1 MEMITKWIADDGEE
15 FEDEDQCREHEL
27 RNKKFYGFIAYDF
40 RKEPISIKDYSC
52 LEDFVDDF
60 RAVKVTDYEGWREFE
75 QYCRDDGVCF
85 YDGLDDICER
95 GLYFFDDDHDYWISW
110 EYEYEKLRN
119 LRRSFDY

>member
-27 RNKKFYGFIAYDF
+27 RNKKFYGFVAYDF
-40 RKEPISIKDYSC
+40 RKEPITIKDYSY

-75 QYCRDDGVCF
+75 QYCRDDGVRF
-85 YDGLDDICER
+85 YDGLDDINER